1 MFSRQLWCGGV
12 FCIPR
17 GPPPHPPLV
26 KAFEGERT
34 HTKVAVKRV
43 YVIVNPH
50 SGLQRS
56 GSVLDLC
63 NRIWKDAGVEAEV
76 VLTERAGHACELART
91 LPTAGFDGLVIVG
104 GDGSLFEAA
113 NGMMQRPV
121 AERLPLGLIPGGSGN
136 SVLRDLVSCAASLRE
151 CVGGC
156 APTLLCVPRQN
167 IVGHTREGE
176 TEAARRVAN
185 GDVCWIDVNEVTVD
199 DKTRFYSVNEVTWG
213 LGGAAAAA
221 QTWRSLGPAR
231 YDICAGTHRSAVPC
245 VDVRVVTGAQ
255 PRSC

>member
-1 MFSRQLWCGGV
+1 MFTRQLWCGGV

-34 HTKVAVKRV
+34 HAKVPVKKV

-63 NRIWKDAGVEAEV
+63 KKVWAEAGVEAEV
-76 VLTERAGHACELART
+76 VLTERAGHAVELART
-91 LPTAGFDGLVIVG
+91 LPTAGYDGLVIVG

-113 NGMMQRPV
+113 NGMMQRPI

-136 SVLRDLVSCAASLRE
+136 SVLRDLVSR
-151 CVGGC
+151 GTP
-156 APTLLCVPRQN
+156 APTGRPLGSANASCVRPAER
-167 IVGHTREGE
+167 GWAHTR
-176 TEAARRVAN
+176 R
-185 GDVCWIDVNEVTVD
+185 GD
-199 DKTRFYSVNEVTWG
+199 
-213 LGGAAAAA
+213 
-221 QTWRSLGPAR
+221 
-231 YDICAGTHRSAVPC
+231 
-245 VDVRVVTGAQ
+245 
-255 PRSC
+255 RSCTPCRQR

>member
-1 MFSRQLWCGGV
+1 MFTRQLWCGGV

-34 HTKVAVKRV
+34 HAKVPVKKV

-63 NRIWKDAGVEAEV
+63 KKVWAEAGVEAEV
-76 VLTERAGHACELART
+76 VLTERAGHAVELART
-91 LPTAGFDGLVIVG
+91 LPTAGYDGLVIVG

-113 NGMMQRPV
+113 NGMMQRPI

-136 SVLRDLVSCAASLRE
+136 SVLRDLVSR
-151 CVGGC
+151 G
-156 APTLLCVPRQN
+156 TLYGRWEVLTRHACDPQN
-167 IVGHTREGE
+167 VVGHTREGE

-185 GDVCWIDVNEVTVD
+185 GDVCWIDVNEVTLD
-199 DKTRFYSVNEVTWG
+199 DKMRFYSVNEVTWG

-231 YDICAGTHRSAVPC
+231 YDICAGEWTPPPASRPC
-245 VDVRVVTGAQ
+245 
-255 PRSC
+255 S